1 MHVPHRSA
9 TISDFFA
16 RSVARRPTENGLG
29 HIRNGELHWL
39 TWQELATRAS
49 QLAAE
54 LRSARLAPGD
64 RVAQV
69 SENRIEWI
77 ITDLA
82 THLAGAVHV
91 PIHITL
97 SAKQIAHQIIDS
109 DARLVFASSRDLLDK
124 FANHLPSDI
133 TILIH
138 DDPPTLRQP
147 PAPPGVLS
155 SAPPIPHPAS
165 SLATILYTSGTTG
178 QPRGVMLSHNNLAS
192 NAAALAESFDMNEEE
207 VRLCVLPLSHIYART
222 CDLYTWIYRGT
233 KLVLAESRQTL
244 ARDLQL
250 VRPTALNAVPYV
262 FQKVA
267 EKIRAAD
274 GDESTALRD
283 FLGGHMDIL
292 NCGGAPIPIE
302 TETWFNAHGQTL
314 LTGYGLTETSP
325 VISAST
331 PPARHPGSVGRVLP
345 GVEVR
350 IANDGELLT
359 RGPNLMLGY
368 WHNEA
373 ATADAIRDGWF
384 HTGDLAALD
393 DDGYLFI
400 QGRKKELIVLSTGKK
415 VAPTRVEL
423 LLTASPL
430 IEQACVFGD
439 GRHGL
444 VALIVPSQLAQYN
457 TCGLARPQTAPDQH
471 AIYAAEIAQCL
482 QSASREEQI
491 HAFTLLDRPFSID
504 RGELTAKLSL
514 CRSVIAQNLAAE
526 LLRVSGNRSGFLS
539 AEAEKDDIADAT
551 RPCGSR

>member
-1 MHVPHRSA
+1 MRDPDRST
-9 TISDFFA
+9 TIADFFA
-16 RSVARRPTENGLG
+16 RSVARRPTENALG
-29 HIRNGELHWL
+29 QIKGGQLHWL
-39 TWQELATRAS
+39 TWQEVATRAS
-49 QLAAE
+49 HLAAE
-54 LRSARLAPGD
+54 LRSARIAPGD

-97 SAKQIAHQIIDS
+97 SAEQIAHQIIDS
-109 DARLVFASSRDLLDK
+109 EARVVFVSTRELLSK
-124 FANHLPSDI
+124 FADQLPRDI
-133 TILIH
+133 PVLIH
-138 DDPPTLRQP
+138 DDSPLNSQP
-147 PAPPGVLS
+147 PALPGVS
-155 SAPPIPHPAS
+155 SSHPCPPSPVPS

-233 KLVLAESRQTL
+233 KLVLAESRETL

-262 FQKVA
+262 FQKIA
-267 EKIRAAD
+267 EKIRAGG
-274 GDESTALRD
+274 GDESTALRN

-302 TETWFNAHGQTL
+302 TEAWFNAHGQTL

-331 PPARHPGSVGRVLP
+331 PHARRPGSVGRVLP
-345 GVEVR
+345 GIEVR
-350 IANDGELLT
+350 IADDGELLT

-368 WHNEA
+368 WHDEPPPQPTPS
-373 ATADAIRDGWF
+373 ATAGSIPATSLRS
-384 HTGDLAALD
+384 TPTA
-393 DDGYLFI
+393 YLFI

-439 GRHGL
+439 GHHGL
-444 VALIVPSQLAQYN
+444 VALIVPPTNATSA
-457 TCGLARPQTAPDQH
+457 CGLARPQTAN
-471 AIYAAEIAQCL
+471 
-482 QSASREEQI
+482 
-491 HAFTLLDRPFSID
+491 RPTS
-504 RGELTAKLSL
+504 
-514 CRSVIAQNLAAE
+514 NL
-526 LLRVSGNRSGFLS
+526 RR
-539 AEAEKDDIADAT
+539 
-551 RPCGSR
+551 